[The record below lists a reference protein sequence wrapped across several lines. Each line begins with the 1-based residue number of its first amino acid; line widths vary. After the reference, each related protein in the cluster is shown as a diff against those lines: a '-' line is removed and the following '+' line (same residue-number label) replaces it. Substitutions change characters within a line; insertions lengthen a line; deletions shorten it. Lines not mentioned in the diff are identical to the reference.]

1 MIVGLLSCARTISR
15 GPERANVFFS
25 CADVHIGMFLF
36 WASFFSCAR
45 ARSRRGLELAM
56 FLFRAQES
64 HWSPTQAPLTQI
76 VAAAGGASCARRC
89 FFCALF
95 FHCAR
100 TNWWRGQKERCFL
113 FVRRMA
119 HRDVSFP
126 GPCFFP
132 ARAHEI

>member
-1 MIVGLLSCARTISR
+1 MLGHANLIVGLLSCARTVSR
-15 GPERANVFFS
+15 GPKRANVSFS
-25 CADVHIGMFLF
+25 CADVHIGTFFLGLV
-36 WASFFSCAR
+36 FSCAR

-95 FHCAR
+95 FSIARAR
-100 TNWWRGQKERCFL
+100 TGGGARKS
-113 FVRRMA
+113 V
-119 HRDVSFP
+119 V
-126 GPCFFP
+126 FFSC
-132 ARAHEI
+132 AE